1 MFSGYITR
9 KGEFIDVSGYKTIPD
24 ESAHSVFC
32 DAYEY
37 VEEELME
44 VKGWVKLTTC
54 LPHKYIYMMSI
65 PLSNKQYT
73 WLIEN
78 NFKVWDEDCP
88 L

>member
-9 KGEFIDVSGYKTIPD
+9 EGEFIDVSDYKITLD
-24 ESAHSVFC
+24 ESAHSIFC
-32 DAYEY
+32 DAHEY

-54 LPHKYIYMMSI
+54 LPHEYIYMMSR